1 LASPALPETQFLL
14 NAVPRRPTSVR
25 ENRVIWVLEL
35 FARLEQRDQLRSP
48 G

>member
-1 LASPALPETQFLL
+1 
-14 NAVPRRPTSVR
+14 VR